1 LLTIGYSTPID
12 FPLYNCYTLSIDNRE
27 KDKNMNLIENKV
39 DFLKLIKKLNKKPQ
53 SKPETTMKHFLMWG
67 EWKFG
72 KSIEDIAKEYDMS
85 YAWTKEIVTL
95 RVPSY
100 IWKMNKDNNE
110 WIIQ

>member
-1 LLTIGYSTPID
+1 M
-12 FPLYNCYTLSIDNRE
+12 E
-27 KDKNMNLIENKV
+27 LIENKV
-39 DFLKLIKKLNKKPQ
+39 DFLKLINTLKFDAR
-53 SKPETTMKHFLMWG
+53 SKTETTMKHFLMWG

-72 KSIEDIAKEYDMS
+72 KSIENIAKEYDMS

-100 IWKMNKDNNE
+100 IWKMNKDNNG

>member
-1 LLTIGYSTPID
+1 
-12 FPLYNCYTLSIDNRE
+12 
-27 KDKNMNLIENKV
+27 MNLIENKV
-39 DFLKLIKKLNKKPQ
+39 DFLKLIKKLNFKKIDRMCGNAQ
-53 SKPETTMKHFLMWG
+53 SVPETTMKHFLMWG

-72 KSIEDIAKEYDMS
+72 KSIENIAKEYDMS

>member
-1 LLTIGYSTPID
+1 M
-12 FPLYNCYTLSIDNRE
+12 E
-27 KDKNMNLIENKV
+27 LIENKV
-39 DFLKLIKKLNKKPQ
+39 DFLKLIKKLNQKPQ
-53 SKPETTMKHFLMWG
+53 SKSETTMKHFLMWG

-72 KSIEDIAKEYDMS
+72 KSIENIAKEYDMS

-100 IWKMNKDNNE
+100 IWKMNKDNNG